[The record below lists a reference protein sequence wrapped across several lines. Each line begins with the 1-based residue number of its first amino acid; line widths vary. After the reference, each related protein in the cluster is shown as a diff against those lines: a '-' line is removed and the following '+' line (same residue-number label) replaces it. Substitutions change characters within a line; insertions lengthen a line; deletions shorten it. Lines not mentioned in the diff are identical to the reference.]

1 MSDEL
6 HEVRGLFRDMGQAR
20 MAAIAAGRRGMD
32 AANSDQLVS
41 DAEGVHVVIRTPDAP
56 EAARALLLEYGAYS
70 ATIAS

>member
-1 MSDEL
+1 
-6 HEVRGLFRDMGQAR
+6 
-20 MAAIAAGRRGMD
+20 MD